1 MQLRRADTTL
11 GDDQEL
17 ANVTYNDKYVVV
29 YDFGSVGVWSILKD
43 AAFVLIIS
51 RARDC
56 CHRIY
61 SPD

>member
-29 YDFGSVGVWSILKD
+29 YDFGSVGAWSVLKK
-43 AAFVLIIS
+43 
-51 RARDC
+51 C
-56 CHRIY
+56 CFCADYLQSTRLL
-61 SPD
+61 SQNSQS

>member
-29 YDFGSVGVWSILKD
+29 YDFGSVGTWSSKIQLD
-43 AAFVLIIS
+43 
-51 RARDC
+51 RC
-56 CHRIY
+56 
-61 SPD
+61 